1 MSKINTSSTPLPV
14 SPKKRGF
21 FTTLLWELPWQII
34 GVLLASLLF
43 SLILEYIGIFF
54 FWAEE
59 GAQHSYQIMLIERTY
74 FAESFTQSV
83 FLSSPVITAIHWF
96 TAFSQG
102 MQDSLL
108 KIPLSAIKT
117 GNGVTDGINVGVIQA
132 IQAGEQYLLATF
144 FVLQIVMMRVTILVL
159 SIPLFILVII
169 VGVVD
174 GLVRRDLR
182 RYGAAYE
189 SSFLYH
195 HAKRIIKPVIYI
207 PCVLYVSLPFAV
219 YPNILLLPSILLI
232 GMAISVTVGSFKK
245 YL

>member
-1 MSKINTSSTPLPV
+1 MSQINTSSTSSPT

-21 FTTLLWELPWQII
+21 FTTLLWDIPWQII

-43 SLILEYIGIFF
+43 SFILEYIGIFF

-74 FAESFTQSV
+74 FAESFTQSI
-83 FLSSPVITAIHWF
+83 FLSSPVITVIYWI
-96 TAFSQG
+96 TDFSQW
-102 MQDSLL
+102 MQDSLM
-108 KIPLSAIKT
+108 KIPLSSIRM
-117 GNGVTDGINVGVIQA
+117 GNGVTDGINVGIIKA
-132 IQAGEQYLLATF
+132 IQAGEQYLLVTF
-144 FVLQIVMMRVTILVL
+144 FVLQIVMMRVTILML
-159 SIPLFILVII
+159 STPLFILVII
-169 VGVVD
+169 VSVVD

-195 HAKRIIKPVIYI
+195 HAKRIIKPAIYI
-207 PCVLYVSLPFAV
+207 PCVLYLSLPFAV
-219 YPNILLLPSILLI
+219 YPNLLLLPSILLI
-232 GMAISVTVGSFKK
+232 GFAISVTVGSFKK

>member
-1 MSKINTSSTPLPV
+1 MSQINTSSTSSLTP
-14 SPKKRGF
+14 PKRRGF
-21 FTTLLWELPWQII
+21 FTTLLWDVPWQII

-74 FAESFTQSV
+74 FAESFTQSI
-83 FLSSPVITAIHWF
+83 FLSSPVITVIYWI
-96 TAFSQG
+96 TDFSQW
-102 MQDSLL
+102 MQDSLM
-108 KIPLSAIKT
+108 KIPLSSIRM
-117 GNGVTDGINVGVIQA
+117 GNGVTDGINVGIIKA

-169 VGVVD
+169 VSVVD

-195 HAKRIIKPVIYI
+195 HAKRIIKPAIYI
-207 PCVLYVSLPFAV
+207 PCVLYLSLPFAV
-219 YPNILLLPSILLI
+219 YPNLLLLPSILLI
-232 GMAISVTVGSFKK
+232 GFAISVTVGSFKK

>member
-1 MSKINTSSTPLPV
+1 MSQINTSSTSSLT
-14 SPKKRGF
+14 SPKRRGF
-21 FTTLLWELPWQII
+21 FTTLLWDVPWQII

-83 FLSSPVITAIHWF
+83 FLSSPVITVTHWI
-96 TAFSQG
+96 TDFSQW

-108 KIPLSAIKT
+108 KIPLSSIRT
-117 GNGVTDGINVGVIQA
+117 GITDGINVGVIQA

-144 FVLQIVMMRVTILVL
+144 FVLQIVMMRVTILML
-159 SIPLFILVII
+159 SIPLFILVIMVSI
-169 VGVVD
+169 VD

-195 HAKRIIKPVIYI
+195 HAKRIIKPAIYI
-207 PCVLYVSLPFAV
+207 PCVLYLSLPFAV
-219 YPNILLLPSILLI
+219 YPNLLLLPSILLI
-232 GMAISVTVGSFKK
+232 GFAISVTVGSFKK

>member
-1 MSKINTSSTPLPV
+1 MSQLNTSSTPLPA
-14 SPKKRGF
+14 SLKKRGF
-21 FTTLLWELPWQII
+21 FTILLWDIPWQII
-34 GVLLASLLF
+34 GILLASLLF
-43 SLILEYIGIFF
+43 SLVLEYIGIFF
-54 FWAEE
+54 FWEKE

-83 FLSSPVITAIHWF
+83 FLSSPLITVIYWITD
-96 TAFSQG
+96 FSQW

-108 KIPLSAIKT
+108 KIPLSAIRT
-117 GNGVTDGINVGVIQA
+117 GNGVTDGINVGAIKA

-169 VGVVD
+169 VSVVD

-195 HAKRIIKPVIYI
+195 HAKRIIKPAIYI
-207 PCVLYVSLPFAV
+207 PCVLYLSLPFAV

>member
-1 MSKINTSSTPLPV
+1 MSQINISSISSLT
-14 SPKKRGF
+14 SPKRRGF
-21 FTTLLWELPWQII
+21 FTTLLWDVPWQII

-54 FWAEE
+54 FWVEE

-83 FLSSPVITAIHWF
+83 FLSSPVITVTHWI

-108 KIPLSAIKT
+108 KMPLSIIKT

-132 IQAGEQYLLATF
+132 IQAGKQYLLATF

-159 SIPLFILVII
+159 SIPLFILVIM
-169 VGVVD
+169 VGIVD

-195 HAKRIIKPVIYI
+195 HAKRIIKPAIYI
-207 PCVLYVSLPFAV
+207 PCVLYLSLPFAV
-219 YPNILLLPSILLI
+219 YPNLLLLPSILLI
-232 GMAISVTVGSFKK
+232 GFAISVTVRSFKK

>member
-1 MSKINTSSTPLPV
+1 MSQINTSSTRLPV

-21 FTTLLWELPWQII
+21 FTILLWDIPWQII

-83 FLSSPVITAIHWF
+83 FLSSPILTVVHWIN
-96 TAFSQG
+96 AFSQG
-102 MQDSLL
+102 MQESLL
-108 KIPLSAIKT
+108 KMPLSAIKT
-117 GNGVTDGINVGVIQA
+117 SNGVSDGINVGAIQA
-132 IQAGEQYLLATF
+132 IQAGKQYLLATF
-144 FVLQIVMMRVTILVL
+144 FVLQIVMMRVMMLVL

-169 VGVVD
+169 AAVVD

-195 HAKRIIKPVIYI
+195 HAKRIIKPAIYI
-207 PCVLYVSLPFAV
+207 PCVLYLSLPFVV

>member
-1 MSKINTSSTPLPV
+1 MSQINTSSTPLPAT
-14 SPKKRGF
+14 PKKRGF

-34 GVLLASLLF
+34 GVLLASLFF

-59 GAQHSYQIMLIERTY
+59 GAEHSYQIMLIERTY
-74 FAESFTQSV
+74 FAESFTQSI
-83 FLSSPVITAIHWF
+83 FLSSPVITVIYWI
-96 TAFSQG
+96 TDFSQW

-108 KIPLSAIKT
+108 KMPLSAIRT
-117 GNGVTDGINVGVIQA
+117 GNGITDGINVGVIKT

-144 FVLQIVMMRVTILVL
+144 VVLQIVMMRVTILVL

-169 VGVVD
+169 VAVVD

-232 GMAISVTVGSFKK
+232 EMAISVTVGSFKK

>member
-1 MSKINTSSTPLPV
+1 MSQINTSSTSSLT
-14 SPKKRGF
+14 SPKRRGF
-21 FTTLLWELPWQII
+21 FTTLLWDIPWQII

-83 FLSSPVITAIHWF
+83 FLSSPVITGIHWI

-108 KIPLSAIKT
+108 KISLSAIKT
-117 GNGVTDGINVGVIQA
+117 DNGVTDGINLRAIKA
-132 IQAGEQYLLATF
+132 IQAGKQYLLATF

-169 VGVVD
+169 VNVVD

-195 HAKRIIKPVIYI
+195 HAKRIIKPAIYI
-207 PCVLYVSLPFAV
+207 PCVLYLSLPFAV
-219 YPNILLLPSILLI
+219 YPNFLLLPSTLLI
-232 GMAISVTVGSFKK
+232 GFAISVTVGSFKK